1 MTKKAKAQ
9 NKVRNHIEF
18 RGGEF
23 LVITPRIVR
32 YWWGICNLAL
42 FNGKLHP
49 PTEIVIK
56 SLKDCYGF
64 IEANE
69 KRVRIAISSAN
80 VTREL
85 FLTALVHEM
94 VHQWEYETYGCMAH
108 HGKRFYAWRNRVK
121 KIGLDLELDIYEPDY
136 FTYGEKQLYKR
147 RHKDTL

>member
-32 YWWGICNLAL
+32 YWWGICNHAL
-42 FNGKLHP
+42 FSGKLHP

-56 SLKDCYGF
+56 ALKDCYGF

-69 KRVRIAISSAN
+69 RRVRIAISSAN
-80 VTREL
+80 ITREL

-94 VHQWEYETYGCMAH
+94 VHQWEHETYGRMA

-121 KIGLDLELDIYEPDY
+121 KLGLDLELDIYEPDY